1 MRNTALR
8 RKILSRYDSLCEF
21 ADEMGV
27 TRATMSLWVNGGTI
41 PTSRIK
47 QMSEKLGIGN
57 DEIGEVF
64 FPKVGE
70 EV

>member
-1 MRNTALR
+1 MKKTALR
-8 RKILSRYDSLCEF
+8 RKILSKYDTLSDF
-21 ADEMGV
+21 ADDMGV

-47 QMSEKLGIGN
+47 QMSQKLGIGN

>member
-1 MRNTALR
+1 
-8 RKILSRYDSLCEF
+8 
-21 ADEMGV
+21 MGV